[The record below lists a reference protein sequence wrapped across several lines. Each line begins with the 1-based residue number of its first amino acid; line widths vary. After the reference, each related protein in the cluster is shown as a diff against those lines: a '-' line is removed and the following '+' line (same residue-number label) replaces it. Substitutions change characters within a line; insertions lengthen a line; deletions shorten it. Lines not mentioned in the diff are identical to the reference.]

1 MLAAGRLH
9 LLVLAVVEEAHRADD
24 RLGHHRAGSGADRQ
38 GDGDHAVVGEQLAL
52 AQHGVVHLALGGA
65 VDEHGLA
72 VGEAG
77 HARAALCDLEDIA
90 VGQDEDV
97 LKRHA
102 QLVRQLRVLV
112 EHAGLAVGG
121 NEELRAHQAVHQL
134 DFLLGGVTG
143 DVHIRQRGVVH
154 LRVAL
159 VQFVDDLVDGLF
171 VARDRRGGDD
181 DGVARLN
188 LQLAVVVEGDAGERA
203 HRLALGAGGD
213 DAHLLRRQLV
223 HLGDLDERV
232 RLHLDVAQVVGRV
245 EHVEHAAAHERDL
258 AAVALGGGEDLLQA
272 GDVRGERRHE
282 DAALCVLEHVGHGF
296 ADVALGLGEAR
307 HLDVRGLA
315 HEEQHA
321 LAANLRDAL
330 QVHDVAADGRIVDL
344 EVAGV
349 HDGADRR
356 ADGEHE
362 RVRDGVVHVDELH
375 GEAARA
381 DHLARLHGAQR
392 AALGQ
397 ARDAVVE
404 LVLEQL
410 HGHFAAVDGR
420 LELAHQVRQAADVV
434 LMAVGDEDTAHA
446 VSVLQHIGEVRDDG
460 VHAGHGLVREDLA
473 AVDDDDVVAVL
484 VGRHVLADLAH
495 AAQRDHAQCRA
506 AGVLAGAGAH
516 RRRLLA
522 DQLQGLGDER
532 LVRLRAGGRRHAAA
546 ARLGMRGRLSA
557 CQRPGSLRARGGR
570 SRLALRRPGGLR
582 LLLGLRRPGSGL
594 PARRS
599 GRGGTGAGLLSGLR
613 RALRGLR
620 RPRLRPL
627 RLLYLAVLGFS
638 GLLHRRTA
646 ARRRAFFIL
655 NLTDLGGFAVF
666 VVSHDDFLSLIGVR
680 SMSACCF
687 LPPPEVSPARSIS
700 AAGSGMSLCKNP

>member
-1 MLAAGRLH
+1 MH
-9 LLVLAVVEEAHRADD
+9 V
-24 RLGHHRAGSGADRQ
+24 
-38 GDGDHAVVGEQLAL
+38 
-52 AQHGVVHLALGGA
+52 
-65 VDEHGLA
+65 
-72 VGEAG
+72 
-77 HARAALCDLEDIA
+77 
-90 VGQDEDV
+90 
-97 LKRHA
+97 
-102 QLVRQLRVLV
+102 
-112 EHAGLAVGG
+112 
-121 NEELRAHQAVHQL
+121 
-134 DFLLGGVTG
+134 
-143 DVHIRQRGVVH
+143 RQRGVVH

-203 HRLALGAGGD
+203 HRFALGAGGD

-223 HLGDLDERV
+223 HLGDLDERI

-258 AAVALGGGEDLLQA
+258 AAMALGGGEDLLQA

-362 RVRDGVVHVDELH
+362 RIRDGVVHVDEFH

-434 LMAVGDEDTAHA
+434 LMAVGDEDAAHA
-446 VSVLQHIGEVRDDG
+446 VAVLQHIGEIRDDR
-460 VHAGHGLVREDLA
+460 VDARHRLVREDLA
-473 AVDDDDVVAVL
+473 AIDDDDVAAVF

-495 AAQRDHAQCRA
+495 AAQRDHAQRA
-506 AGVLAGAGAH
+506 AAGMRAGAGAH
-516 RRRLLA
+516 RRGLLA
-522 DQLQGLGDER
+522 HQLKRLGDAGL
-532 LVRLRAGGRRHAAA
+532 LVLRHGREDAAA
-546 ARLGMRGRLSA
+546 AHLRALGARGARRFGGRLF
-557 CQRPGSLRARGGR
+557 GGR
-570 SRLALRRPGGLR
+570 LLR
-582 LLLGLRRPGSGL
+582 
-594 PARRS
+594 
-599 GRGGTGAGLLSGLR
+599 
-613 RALRGLR
+613 RGLR
-620 RPRLRPL
+620 RRSPGGFGRSLLRRFGRRSLCFRRLGRRLRLRGCCGTAPPGRPHARLERRSALLRGVLTAGRPGVLCGGRFARRPRRARGLLRRLALLRRGRLAARHRAAGLLRPL
-627 RLLYLAVLGFS
+627 RVPGPGLRLIEILLVFVFCHRNILSFFSIKTGMMPTVCPPKRFWPQALYPGPVLRGSMTQQTERPFSSAFGCTGLSVTRRSSRVSFILSGAVRSSAQKSISFLLY
-638 GLLHRRTA
+638 TK
-646 ARRRAFFIL
+646 
-655 NLTDLGGFAVF
+655 
-666 VVSHDDFLSLIGVR
+666 
-680 SMSACCF
+680 
-687 LPPPEVSPARSIS
+687 SPAVATHPGKENNFFKFCPYGAPPS
-700 AAGSGMSLCKNP
+700 